1 MPQGP
6 RAPQDLVEDVTQ
18 KIACIPFHMPDSEQ
32 VGSNHTPGRLDAIHL
47 SLLLELSKYRQT
59 LVIVG
64 DFFFL
69 FFFFGV
75 GQTLKTKIEIL
86 FL

>member
-32 VGSNHTPGRLDAIHL
+32 VGSNHTPGRLDASHL
-47 SLLLELSKYRQT
+47 SLLLELSKYCQT

-64 DFFFL
+64 DFFFFL
-69 FFFFGV
+69 FFGV